1 MEWFYANGGNR
12 VGPVNPEAFEGLIK
26 DGVVTGETLVWSKSM
41 AEWQPYAQV
50 AAETAVCAASGG
62 RHWQKEMVPFDG
74 KFISAEHK
82 EQFFQRLREGVQQP
96 NQMVYGNFGR
106 RLVAKILDGLITGVV
121 GLVADLGLSAI
132 FFGDFIFRPK
142 PTTPEIAGSFLAYQG
157 ASLLVGTAIG
167 LAYYWFFLKK
177 FAATPGK
184 LALGLRVVRSDGSA
198 LTTGRIIGR
207 YFAEMLSGMIFAIGY
222 IMAGFDEER
231 RTLHDRICDTR
242 VIKIK

>member
-12 VGPVNPEAFEGLIK
+12 VGPVNPEAFEALIN
-26 DGVVTGETLVWSKSM
+26 GGTVTGETLVWSKSM
-41 AEWQPYAQV
+41 TDWLPYAQV

-62 RHWQKEMVPFDG
+62 RHWQKDMVPFEG

-82 EQFFQRLREGVQQP
+82 EQYFQRLREGVQMP

-106 RLVAKILDGLITGVV
+106 RLVAKIVDGLITGLV
-121 GLVADLGLSAI
+121 GLVADLGLSVL

-142 PTTPEIAGSFLAYQG
+142 PNTPEIAGSFLAYQG

-167 LAYYWFFLKK
+167 LSYYWFFLKK

-207 YFAEMLSGMIFAIGY
+207 YFAEMLSGLIFAIGY

-242 VIKIK
+242 VIKIR

>member
-12 VGPVNPEAFEGLIK
+12 VGPVNPEAFEALIN
-26 DGVVTGETLVWSKSM
+26 GGTITGETLVWSKSM
-41 AEWQPYAQV
+41 AEWRPYAQV

-62 RHWQKEMVPFDG
+62 RHWQKDMVPFEG

-82 EQFFQRLREGVQQP
+82 EQYFQRLREGVQLP

-106 RLVAKILDGLITGVV
+106 RLIAKIVDGLITGLV
-121 GLVADLGLSAI
+121 GLGADLGLSAL

-142 PTTPEIAGSFLAYQG
+142 PNTPEIAASFLAYQG

-167 LAYYWFFLKK
+167 LAYTWYFLKK
-177 FAATPGK
+177 YAATPGK
-184 LALGLRVVRSDGSA
+184 LAFGLRVVRSDGSA
-198 LTTGRIIGR
+198 LTNGRIIGR
-207 YFAEMLSGMIFAIGY
+207 HFAEMLSGLILLIGY

-242 VIKIK
+242 VIKIR